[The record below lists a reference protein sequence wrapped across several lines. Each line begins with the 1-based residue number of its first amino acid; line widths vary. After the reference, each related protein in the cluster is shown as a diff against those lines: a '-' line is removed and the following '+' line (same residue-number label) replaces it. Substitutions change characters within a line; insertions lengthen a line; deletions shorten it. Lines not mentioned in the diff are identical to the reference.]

1 MKKRLFSILLALA
14 LLTTSLAVYAD
25 ADVRIVEQPTDI
37 CAAIDEI
44 GTATVVAESEG
55 EISYQWYFKAAG
67 GTEWQ
72 VSGMPGAKTATI
84 SVQVLQ
90 RRLGQQYKCV
100 LTDTRGESVETDAV
114 TVVNADRSEIIITSQ
129 PDHIRAK
136 LGENGSATV
145 TASSDAALRYQWY
158 FMAKNGTT
166 WQASGMEGSKTAT
179 ITVPVTA
186 ARLGQKYKCVIKSDD
201 GTTVETDVVE
211 VALPEPGII
220 TIEAQPDHI
229 RAKLGENGSA
239 TVTASAEAALRYQWY
254 FKAVNTEV
262 WKVSGM
268 EGSKTPTIT
277 VPVTA
282 ARLGQ
287 KYKCVIKSDD
297 GTTVETDVVEVALP
311 EPGVIT
317 IEAQPDHI
325 RAKLGE
331 NGTAT
336 VTASAEAA
344 LQYQWYFKAVNTETW
359 KASGMEGSRTATITV
374 PVTAARLGQQ
384 YKCVITAEDGATA
397 ETEVVE
403 VKLPEPGGITI
414 VSQPED
420 IVAELG
426 TNGSATVEASAEAAL
441 RYQWYFKTVNTE
453 VWKVSGMEGS
463 KTPTITVPV
472 TAARIGQAYKCVI
485 TAEDGGKAET
495 AEIVIRKQE
504 PVEEPGATE
513 ITIEEQDEVYAPI
526 GENWSVTIQA
536 SAEAELSYQWYFK
549 SVNTTEWKASGMTGC
564 KTATIT
570 VPVIK
575 ARIGQQYKCVVSA
588 PDGSSAV
595 SQVFTIQE
603 PPAEPEVNVTLK
615 IVRNPDCYSVVEGQ
629 TVQLDV
635 VAVAEES
642 DWYGSM
648 DYQWYRN
655 GEPVAGGNERE
666 LLFYRAKAEQAG
678 EYYCVVSVG
687 SNTVTSAVSTVEVR
701 TEG

>member
-136 LGENGSATV
+136 LGENGSAAV

-158 FMAKNGTT
+158 FMAKNGTA
-166 WQASGMEGSKTAT
+166 WQASGMEGSK
-179 ITVPVTA
+179 
-186 ARLGQKYKCVIKSDD
+186 
-201 GTTVETDVVE
+201 
-211 VALPEPGII
+211 
-220 TIEAQPDHI
+220 
-229 RAKLGENGSA
+229 
-239 TVTASAEAALRYQWY
+239 
-254 FKAVNTEV
+254 
-262 WKVSGM
+262 
-268 EGSKTPTIT
+268 
-277 VPVTA
+277 
-282 ARLGQ
+282 
-287 KYKCVIKSDD
+287 
-297 GTTVETDVVEVALP
+297 
-311 EPGVIT
+311 
-317 IEAQPDHI
+317 
-325 RAKLGE
+325 
-331 NGTAT
+331 
-336 VTASAEAA
+336 
-344 LQYQWYFKAVNTETW
+344 
-359 KASGMEGSRTATITV
+359 TATITV

-426 TNGSATVEASAEAAL
+426 TNGSATVEVGAEAAL

-526 GENWSVTIQA
+526 GENWSVTIEA

>member
-1 MKKRLFSILLALA
+1 MKKRMFSILLALA

-145 TASSDAALRYQWY
+145 TASSDAALSYQWY

-220 TIEAQPDHI
+220 TIEAQPEHI

-254 FKAVNTEV
+254 FK
-262 WKVSGM
+262 
-268 EGSKTPTIT
+268 
-277 VPVTA
+277 PV
-282 ARLGQ
+282 
-287 KYKCVIKSDD
+287 
-297 GTTVETDVVEVALP
+297 
-311 EPGVIT
+311 
-317 IEAQPDHI
+317 
-325 RAKLGE
+325 
-331 NGTAT
+331 NGTD
-336 VTASAEAA
+336 
-344 LQYQWYFKAVNTETW
+344 W

-374 PVTAARLGQQ
+374 PVTAARLGQK

-397 ETEVVE
+397 ETEDVE
-403 VKLPEPGGITI
+403 VKLPVPGVITI

-441 RYQWYFKTVNTE
+441 SYQWYFKTVNTE
-453 VWKVSGMEGS
+453 VWKVSGMEGNQ
-463 KTPTITVPV
+463 TPTITVPV

-526 GENWSVTIQA
+526 GENWSVTIEA

-678 EYYCVVSVG
+678 EYYCVASVG
-687 SNTVTSAVSTVEVR
+687 SNTVISAVSTVEVR

>member
-145 TASSDAALRYQWY
+145 TASSDAALSYQWY

-239 TVTASAEAALRYQWY
+239 TVTASAEAALR
-254 FKAVNTEV
+254 
-262 WKVSGM
+262 
-268 EGSKTPTIT
+268 
-277 VPVTA
+277 
-282 ARLGQ
+282 
-287 KYKCVIKSDD
+287 
-297 GTTVETDVVEVALP
+297 
-311 EPGVIT
+311 
-317 IEAQPDHI
+317 
-325 RAKLGE
+325 
-331 NGTAT
+331 
-336 VTASAEAA
+336 
-344 LQYQWYFKAVNTETW
+344 YQWYFKAVNTETW